1 MLSREP
7 STLLCP
13 TELLPRNITN
23 SVSLKAFKSNNISGQ
38 YVEISSEAYH
48 VEHISVLP
56 TCCMVLL
63 GSFLPVFFLLIDS
76 LKCM

>member
-38 YVEISSEAYH
+38 YVEISSEA
-48 VEHISVLP
+48 
-56 TCCMVLL
+56 
-63 GSFLPVFFLLIDS
+63 
-76 LKCM
+76 